1 MQEMTGPSITGYNYG
16 PERRHSDD
24 LKIYDS
30 FQMGHQLLVYLL
42 LLLTGYCFAGP
53 VRDEA
58 AVAATSADDV
68 CRVKNDT
75 FVKGEVVPD
84 VAPCETCVCEPPD
97 VKCAAVKCGVNN
109 GCKIIQQSGKCCPEY
124 KCDCEY
130 EGKLYNNGEKL
141 ENPST
146 PCQVCYCRGGEIMC
160 NSITCYRR
168 DDCEPQHVEGQCC
181 PKYGHCP
188 SKNLSSV
195 EADPADPTALS
206 TKREMQP
213 WLLTKSVN
221 LQTTSESPK
230 YPQTINIVEI
240 LPTQAPGRGG
250 EVSLVPRIITNGGPD
265 KSTSSLEPVT
275 ESYSEK
281 SPSSA
286 SAQLNAS
293 EQPPVTEDESVQPGS
308 EMYTTLLPHMVDVTT
323 TYEELSALVN
333 PATEGTG
340 YDLETG
346 GTFFPQSSKDEDSK
360 EETDDSSE
368 EHNTTASQTEPT
380 TNSDKNQTELLR
392 AQVAE
397 NQTAAHLEL
406 ENVGKEEEDGE
417 FTQASSSTVD
427 SAESSEE
434 TSKFEGVVT
443 RHGLTIPP
451 ILNLNH
457 QLHHLTLGGTGDD
470 SEDKSVVRIGV
481 YDPTKPSEKSNLVTV
496 IQNEEGSSYGDVTP
510 AESATTQI
518 LLTPQDLKTLA
529 EMIIKEKISAPNEKL
544 VEQVSGTTPMPT
556 EAYEETSVP
565 SPVDSTT
572 NDTPKSSSATV
583 EETTP
588 SSESKS
594 IGFKPHNLTKEEEKA
609 QAVIDRLTSN
619 ILLPLQGIEVVESN
633 ETTTTDLPVEEVSP
647 VGSSIPTSNKDAEW
661 VEVANSTQ
669 AEKRG
674 RVVEDATSS
683 EREEGTTA
691 ATEAEAVT
699 ISSSRNEEDFGEP
712 TTESSST
719 PESVT
724 VGETVK
730 PRGSLRQMDATKDP
744 GDRRTRVTAEQDAS
758 KHASIASLDEN
769 DRMLVEN
776 FFKKALDFQ

>member
-1 MQEMTGPSITGYNYG
+1 
-16 PERRHSDD
+16 
-24 LKIYDS
+24 
-30 FQMGHQLLVYLL
+30 MGQQLLVYLL
-42 LLLTGYCFAGP
+42 LLLSGYCFAGP

-58 AVAATSADDV
+58 VVATTSADDV

-75 FVKGEVVPD
+75 FGRGEVVPD
-84 VAPCETCVCEPPD
+84 VAPCETCVCEPPE

-109 GCKIIQQSGKCCPEY
+109 GCKIIQQSGKCCPVY
-124 KCDCEY
+124 KCDCEH

-141 ENPST
+141 DNPSS

-188 SKNLSSV
+188 SKNSSSV
-195 EADPADPTALS
+195 VAVSADPSAFS

-230 YPQTINIVEI
+230 YPQTIKIVEI
-240 LPTQAPGRGG
+240 LPTQVPVRAG

-275 ESYSEK
+275 ESYSER
-281 SPSSA
+281 SSVAAELRA
-286 SAQLNAS
+286 SD
-293 EQPPVTEDESVQPGS
+293 EPPAEEYESVQPDS

-333 PATEGTG
+333 AATEGTG
-340 YDLETG
+340 YDIETG
-346 GTFFPQSSKDEDSK
+346 GTFYPQSTKEEESSGESK
-360 EETDDSSE
+360 EKTDDSSE
-368 EHNTTASQTEPT
+368 EHSTTANPTEHT
-380 TNSDKNQTELLR
+380 TNSDKNQTGFIKVQ
-392 AQVAE
+392 AAE
-397 NQTAAHLEL
+397 NQTSANLEL
-406 ENVGKEEEDGE
+406 ENVGKEEIDDESS
-417 FTQASSSTVD
+417 QATVSTAD
-427 SAESSEE
+427 SAESSED
-434 TSKFEGVVT
+434 TSKYEGVVT

-470 SEDKSVVRIGV
+470 MEDKSVVRIGV
-481 YDPTKPSEKSNLVTV
+481 YDPTKPGEKSNLVTV
-496 IQNEEGSSYGDVTP
+496 IQNEESSSSGEVTP

-529 EMIIKEKISAPNEKL
+529 EMIIKEKIKAPNENIM
-544 VEQVSGTTPMPT
+544 EGTTPMPT
-556 EAYEETSVP
+556 ESYEESSVS
-565 SPVDSTT
+565 SPVDLRTDDAS
-572 NDTPKSSSATV
+572 KSSPATV

-588 SSESKS
+588 STDSGS
-594 IGFKPHNLTKEEEKA
+594 IGFKSRNLTKEEEKA

-619 ILLPLQGIEVVESN
+619 ILLPLQGIELVESN

-647 VGSSIPTSNKDAEW
+647 VGLSLPPSNKDAEW
-661 VEVANSTQ
+661 VKISNTTQ
-669 AEKRG
+669 ADKTDK
-674 RVVEDATSS
+674 VVDGETSPGG
-683 EREEGTTA
+683 EEGTTA

-699 ISSSRNEEDFGEP
+699 ISSSRSVEDFAES

-724 VGETVK
+724 VGEIVK
-730 PRGSLRQMDATKDP
+730 PRGSLRQMNATKETS
-744 GDRRTRVTAEQDAS
+744 DRRTRVTADEDSS
-758 KHASIASLDEN
+758 KHAPVASLDEN